1 MSIGAEK
8 RFGDWLKSKLTLLVM
23 TLTFI
28 FPTISQARP
37 GLELSPLSDNVLR
50 NDWAGGCWF
59 QRGENTSGRGGELMF
74 LIRGEGKGS
83 EALLNLDG
91 QVERVPFAYFL
102 SQSKEFRLNAR
113 YSSVYQNEK
122 LKIQVTTIVTEVPE
136 GTECAGDCSESSAFA
151 AHLKIQK
158 AKLLR
163 EYQFNSGACGL

>member
-1 MSIGAEK
+1 MRATDLCIT
-8 RFGDWLKSKLTLLVM
+8 R
-23 TLTFI
+23 
-28 FPTISQARP
+28 
-37 GLELSPLSDNVLR
+37 
-50 NDWAGGCWF
+50 WF

-122 LKIQVTTIVTEVPE
+122 LKIQVKTIVTEVPE
-136 GTECAGDCSESSAFA
+136 GTGSMPFRVEIDFRQHAG
-151 AHLKIQK
+151 
-158 AKLLR
+158 
-163 EYQFNSGACGL
+163 